1 MIFEIVIVLI
11 TSYLLGSIPFGYII
25 TKFFLKEDIRD
36 VGSGN
41 IGATNVLRTGKKFLA
56 TLTLAFDIL
65 KGYLV
70 VFISLRY
77 FPEYV
82 YSSALICFLGHIF
95 PIWLKFKGG
104 KGVAT
109 YLGIILAFSLNLGLI
124 FGISWIIILFLT
136 KYSSLSSIIGAFN
149 VFIFSFLSDQ
159 INPDFLFFTFLMI
172 IIFTHKQNII
182 RLKDKKESKIKF

>member
-1 MIFEIVIVLI
+1 MSINLIVVISY
-11 TSYLLGSIPFGYII
+11 SYLLGSIPFGLII
-25 TKFFLKEDIRD
+25 TKIFLREDVRKI
-36 VGSGN
+36 GSGN

>member
-1 MIFEIVIVLI
+1 MILEIVIVLI

>member
-1 MIFEIVIVLI
+1 MILEIVIVLI

-149 VFIFSFLSDQ
+149 VFIFSLLSDQ

-182 RLKDKKESKIKF
+182 RLKEKKESKIKF

>member
-1 MIFEIVIVLI
+1 MILEIVIVLI

-149 VFIFSFLSDQ
+149 VFIFSLLSDQ

>member
-1 MIFEIVIVLI
+1 VILEIVIVLI

>member
-1 MIFEIVIVLI
+1 MILEIVIVLI

-82 YSSALICFLGHIF
+82 YLSALICFLGHIF

>member
-1 MIFEIVIVLI
+1 MILEIVIVLI

-82 YSSALICFLGHIF
+82 YLSALICFLGHIF

-149 VFIFSFLSDQ
+149 VFIFSLLSDQ

>member
-1 MIFEIVIVLI
+1 MGSLPFALI
-11 TSYLLGSIPFGYII
+11 LTKLSGFG
-25 TKFFLKEDIRD
+25 DIRNI
-36 VGSGN
+36 GSGN
-41 IGATNVLRTGKKFLA
+41 VGATNVLRTGNKFLA
-56 TLTLAFDIL
+56 LIVLFLDIIKGFVPFLILQLYFDDLSLLNKIL
-65 KGYLV
+65 V
-70 VFISLRY
+70 CHFSI
-77 FPEYV
+77 
-82 YSSALICFLGHIF
+82 IGHIF

-149 VFIFSFLSDQ
+149 VFIFSLLSDQ